1 MRWQT
6 FMAREIPLALR
17 WARSAVPYYG
27 ARAWWLAKAK
37 PLGAFGA
44 FIIFAL
50 IVIAIFE
57 SQIATNPPIHTNV
70 ALRLESPNS
79 TFLLG
84 TDEVGRDQF
93 SRLVHATRP
102 ALFIAF
108 GSVVAGVVI
117 GGLVGLASGFWGGPF
132 DLIVQRFMDG
142 VMAMPALI
150 MALALVASL
159 GPSNLN
165 VAIAIGFINIPYANR
180 LVRATVLSLKE
191 EVYVEAAK
199 AIGASDLRIM
209 GRHITPNTM
218 APVLVLMTNQFAA
231 ALIIAASLSFLG
243 VGSPPPAPSWGGM
256 LNVGVTQ
263 FATLA
268 PWLGVSTGV
277 IIFVTILSF
286 IMVGDAIRDVLD
298 PRLRAGGIGPVTQAP
313 TAT

>member
-1 MRWQT
+1 MRRQASL
-6 FMAREIPLALR
+6 FENILPALS
-17 WARSAVPYYG
+17 WARRAVPYYA
-27 ARAWWLAKAK
+27 ARTWWLAKAK

-44 FIIFAL
+44 FVVFAL
-50 IVIAIFE
+50 LVIAIFE
-57 SQIATNPPIHTNV
+57 SQIATNPPLHTNV
-70 ALRLESPNS
+70 AERLESPNS
-79 TFLLG
+79 TYLFG

-102 ALFIAF
+102 ALFVAF
-108 GSVVAGVVI
+108 GSVVGGVLL

-132 DLIVQRFMDG
+132 DLVAQRFMDG

-159 GPSNLN
+159 GPSDLN
-165 VAIAIGFINIPYANR
+165 VAIAIGFITIPYANR

-199 AIGASDLRIM
+199 ALGASDLRIM
-209 GRHITPNTM
+209 GRHITPNAM
-218 APVLVLMTNQFAA
+218 APVLVLTTNQFAA

-256 LNVGVTQ
+256 LNVGVTE

-268 PWLGVSTGV
+268 PWLAVSTGV
-277 IIFVTILSF
+277 VIFVAILSF
-286 IMVGDAIRDVLD
+286 IMVGDAMRDLFD
-298 PRLRAGGIGPVTQAP
+298 PRLRGAGIGPAAQAP